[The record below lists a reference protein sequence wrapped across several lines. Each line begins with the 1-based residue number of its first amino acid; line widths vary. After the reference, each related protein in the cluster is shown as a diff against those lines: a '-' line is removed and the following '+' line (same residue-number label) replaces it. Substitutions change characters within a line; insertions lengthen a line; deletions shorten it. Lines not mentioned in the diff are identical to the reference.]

1 MANSELD
8 DSSDEILTVPFE
20 AVSVA
25 CRLALDPTVTFPK
38 VRVEGVTAISG
49 SEG

>member
-1 MANSELD
+1 MANSELVD
-8 DSSDEILTVPFE
+8 PSDEMVTAAFE

-38 VRVEGVTAISG
+38 VRVEGVTPS